1 MLSNNSN
8 YCPICESILLKNG
21 NPYSV
26 KELFE
31 LWSPIQFSKE
41 IVEEHLRQAEYT
53 QLYSCPECKL
63 EIFLPQIIGTS
74 NFYLELQKTSSGSY
88 YVDEKWEFDE
98 ALKDVKNFNS
108 IIEIGCGPG
117 NFLEKVKPYVAQ
129 VCGTEYNEH
138 ALRIARSKGLKVFGI
153 DDENAAQMK
162 GQFDAAFSF
171 HVLEHVS
178 NPVDF
183 VQEILSWI
191 KPGGKIG
198 ISVPNMDGPVKYIN
212 PCISNMPPHHATR
225 WKLQT
230 FKVLVEKLGLK
241 IERVVYEPLIAR
253 DHYYYSYCWINHLF
267 PDKHLLNRFLQF
279 IVVNLFNLIFKIL
292 TIFNQKT
299 LNLLN
304 GLSFYLLMSKRID
317 R

>member
-8 YCPICESILLKNG
+8 YCPICKSILLKNG

-41 IVEEHLRQAEYT
+41 IVKEHLRQAEYT

-98 ALKDVKNFNS
+98 ALKDVKNYNS

-162 GQFDAAFSF
+162 GQFDAVFSF
-171 HVLEHVS
+171 HVLEHVAE
-178 NPVDF
+178 PVAF
-183 VQEILSWI
+183 IKELIFWI

-198 ISVPNMDGPVKYIN
+198 ISVPNQDGPIKYIN
-212 PCISNMPPHHATR
+212 PCIQNMPPHHATR

-230 FKVLVEKLGLK
+230 FEVLAAELGLK
-241 IERVVYEPLIAR
+241 IERVAYEPLIAR
-253 DHYYYSYCWINHLF
+253 DYYYYSTYWVNHFFSDRSL
-267 PDKHLLNRFLQF
+267 PNRFLQF
-279 IVVNLFNLIFKIL
+279 VVAQLFNLLFKIL
-292 TIFNQKT
+292 SMFNKKT
-299 LNLLN
+299 FGLLK
-304 GLSFYLLMSKRID
+304 GQSIYLLMSKAGR
-317 R
+317 